1 MITLIIFLVLVG
13 FILLGIP
20 IAVAMGL
27 TAVLTFIFMG
37 EAHILTMVAQRMY
50 SSTTAFTLLAIP
62 FFILAG
68 NLMNTGGITR
78 RVFRFAQALVGHI
91 WGGLGQVNVVASMI
105 FSGMSG
111 SAVADA
117 AGLGLIE
124 MKAMVDSGYER
135 KFSAAVTAAS
145 STIGP
150 VVPPSIPFVI
160 YGSLTG
166 VSVGKLF
173 LAGFVPGAL
182 MGIALMTAV
191 LIVSRTRQYPKEKRA
206 SIRELLDSARQ
217 AALPLGTPV
226 IIIGGILGG
235 VFTPTEAAVVASLYA
250 MFLGLVIYKEFTLKD
265 LPKILWE
272 TIVYTIRVMFIISA
286 AGFFGWLLI
295 RQKIPEQVILTLT
308 AITTSKTA
316 LLAMITMI
324 LLILGCFIEGI
335 AVFVI
340 TIPVFM
346 PLIAR
351 FGIDEVQ
358 FGVIMTLASMLGL
371 LTPPVGMSLYSVS
384 SISQV
389 PIERLA
395 KELLPYLLGIF
406 AVLLAVTFIPW
417 ISLILPKLFMGHG
430 I

>member
-1 MITLIIFLVLVG
+1 MITFIIFLVLVG

-217 AALPLGTPV
+217 AVLPLGTPV
-226 IIIGGILGG
+226 IIIGGIMGG

-265 LPKILWE
+265 LPKIFWE

-308 AITTSKTA
+308 AITTSKAA

-395 KELLPYLLGIF
+395 RELLPYLLGIF

-417 ISLILPKLFMGHG
+417 ISLILPNLFMGHG
-430 I
+430 M